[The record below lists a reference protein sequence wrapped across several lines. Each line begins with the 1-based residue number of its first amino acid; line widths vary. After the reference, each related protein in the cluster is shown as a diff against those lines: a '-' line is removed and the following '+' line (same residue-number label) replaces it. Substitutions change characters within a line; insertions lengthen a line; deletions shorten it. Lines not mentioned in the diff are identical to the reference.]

1 METVILKNLV
11 LNEDYARKVVPFLQ
25 DEYFHDKSE
34 KTVFNIVSKFLLKY
48 NNIPTKDAVLISLG
62 DDKTLGESEFKKCVA
77 ISDEMYKE
85 GEKSDTEWL
94 VEHTEKFCKEK
105 AIYNGIMASIG
116 IIEGKDKEQT
126 QNAIPEIMSKA
137 LSVSFD
143 TRVGH
148 DFFEDVDER
157 YEYYHRVEE
166 RVPFDLEMFN
176 LITGGG
182 VRKKT
187 LNVVMAASGVGK
199 SAFLCHHAAACLT
212 QNLNVLYITLEM
224 SEEEIAKRID
234 ANLLDTDIHV
244 LEKMP
249 LAMYEN
255 KVNNLK
261 KTCRGKLIIKEYP
274 TAAANVTHFRNLME
288 ELKIKKK
295 FKPDI
300 IIVDYLNICSCA
312 RFKMGNGMN
321 SYTYVKGIAEEL
333 RGLAKQFNVPLWS
346 ATQVNREG
354 AKSSD
359 MEMTDTS
366 ESFGLPQTTDFFI
379 ALIETEEL
387 AQNGQLMVKQLK
399 NRGNDTTKNRK
410 FLIGVNKSKM
420 KFYDV
425 ENSNNNLVNAN
436 NTNEESFGS
445 GSGPLVFSDD
455 FGVKKNKA
463 VNWVFEDAAK

>member
-25 DEYFHDKSE
+25 EEYFHDKAE
-34 KTVFNIVSKFLLKY
+34 KTVFNIVSKFILKY
-48 NNIPTKDAVLISLG
+48 NNIPTKDAVHISLEN
-62 DDKTLGESEFKKCVA
+62 DTALSEVEFKKCVS
-77 ISDEMYKE
+77 ISDEMYKQ
-85 GEKSDTEWL
+85 GEMSDTVWL
-94 VEHTEKFCKEK
+94 VENTEKFCKEK
-105 AIYNGIMASIG
+105 AIYNGIMESIG
-116 IIEGKDKEQT
+116 IIEGKDKEKT

-148 DFFEDVDER
+148 DFLEDVDER

-166 RVPFDLEMFN
+166 KVPFDLEMFN
-176 LITGGG
+176 VITRGG

-199 SAFLCHHAAACLT
+199 SAFLCHHAAACLA

-224 SEEEIAKRID
+224 AEEEIAKRID
-234 ANLLDTDIHV
+234 ANLLNSDMHD
-244 LEKMP
+244 LERMP
-249 LAMYEN
+249 LTQYES
-255 KVNNLK
+255 KVDTLR

-295 FKPDI
+295 FAPDVI
-300 IIVDYLNICSCA
+300 FVDYLNICSCA
-312 RFKMGNGMN
+312 RFKLGNGMN

-333 RGLAKQFNVPLWS
+333 RGLAKQFNVPLWT

-366 ESFGLPQTTDFFI
+366 ESFGLPQTADLFF

-387 AQNGQLMVKQLK
+387 AEAGQLMVKQLK

-410 FLIGVNKSKM
+410 FLVGVNKSKM

-425 ENSNNNLVNAN
+425 DNANNNLVNSN
-436 NTNEESFGS
+436 NTGEEGFGS
-445 GSGPLVFSDD
+445 GFDGSTFDTQ
-455 FGVKKNKA
+455 FGKKKNKVVA
-463 VNWVFEDAAK
+463 WTFEETK

>member
-25 DEYFHDKSE
+25 EEYFHDKAE
-34 KTVFNIVSKFLLKY
+34 KTVFNIVSKFILKY
-48 NNIPTKDAVLISLG
+48 NNIPTKDAIQISLEN
-62 DDKTLGESEFKKCVA
+62 DTALSEVEFKKCVS
-77 ISDEMYKE
+77 ISDEMYKP
-85 GEKSDTEWL
+85 GESSDTVWL
-94 VEHTEKFCKEK
+94 VENTEKFCKEK

-148 DFFEDVDER
+148 DFLEDVDER

-166 RVPFDLEMFN
+166 KVPFDLEMFN
-176 LITGGG
+176 VITRGG

-199 SAFLCHHAAACLT
+199 SAFLCHHAAACLA

-224 SEEEIAKRID
+224 AEEEIAKRID
-234 ANLLDTDIHV
+234 ANLLNTDMHD
-244 LEKMP
+244 LERMP
-249 LAMYEN
+249 LTQYES
-255 KVNNLK
+255 KVETLK

-295 FKPDI
+295 FVPDVI
-300 IIVDYLNICSCA
+300 FVDYLNICSCA
-312 RFKMGNGMN
+312 RFKLGNGMN

-333 RGLAKQFNVPLWS
+333 RGLAKQFNVPLWT

-366 ESFGLPQTTDFFI
+366 ESFGLPQTADLFF

-387 AQNGQLMVKQLK
+387 AEAGNLMVKQLK

-410 FLIGVNKSKM
+410 FLVGVNKSRM
-420 KFYDV
+420 KFFDV
-425 ENSNNNLVNAN
+425 DNANNNLVNSN
-436 NTNEESFGS
+436 NTEEEGFGS
-445 GSGPLVFSDD
+445 GFDGSNFDPQ
-455 FGVKKNKA
+455 FGKKKNK
-463 VNWVFEDAAK
+463 VVSWTFEETK

>member
-25 DEYFHDKSE
+25 EEYFHDKAE
-34 KTVFNIVSKFLLKY
+34 KTVFNIVSKFILKY
-48 NNIPTKDAVLISLG
+48 NNIPTKDAVHISLEN
-62 DDKTLGESEFKKCVA
+62 DSALSEVEFKKCVS
-77 ISDEMYKE
+77 ISDEMYKP
-85 GEKSDTEWL
+85 GEMSDTIWL
-94 VEHTEKFCKEK
+94 VENTEKFCKEK
-105 AIYNGIMASIG
+105 AIYNGIMESIG
-116 IIEGKDKEQT
+116 IIEGKDKEKT

-148 DFFEDVDER
+148 DFLEDVDER

-166 RVPFDLEMFN
+166 KVPFDLEMFN
-176 LITGGG
+176 LITRGG

-199 SAFLCHHAAACLT
+199 SAFLCHHAAACLA

-224 SEEEIAKRID
+224 AEEEIAKRID
-234 ANLLDTDIHV
+234 ANLLNTEMHD
-244 LEKMP
+244 LERMP
-249 LAMYEN
+249 LTQYEG
-255 KVNNLK
+255 KVDTLR

-295 FKPDI
+295 FVPDVI
-300 IIVDYLNICSCA
+300 FVDYLNICSCA
-312 RFKMGNGMN
+312 RFKLGNGMN

-333 RGLAKQFNVPLWS
+333 RGLAKQFNVPLWT

-366 ESFGLPQTTDFFI
+366 ESFGLPQTADLFF
-379 ALIETEEL
+379 ALIETDEL
-387 AQNGQLMVKQLK
+387 AEAGQLMVKQLK
-399 NRGNDTTKNRK
+399 NRGNDTTKNKK
-410 FLIGVNKSKM
+410 FLVGVNKSKM
-420 KFYDV
+420 KFFDV
-425 ENSNNNLVNAN
+425 DNGNNNLVNSN
-436 NTNEESFGS
+436 NTDEEGFGS
-445 GSGPLVFSDD
+445 GFDGSSFDPQ
-455 FGVKKNKA
+455 FGKKKNK
-463 VNWVFEDAAK
+463 VVSWTFEETK

>member
-1 METVILKNLV
+1 MESVILKNLV
-11 LNEDYARKVVPFLQ
+11 LNEDYSRKVVPFLN
-25 DEYFHDKSE
+25 ETYFHDKAE
-34 KTVFNIVSKFLLKY
+34 KTVFTIVSSFILKY
-48 NNIPTKDAVLISLG
+48 NNIPTKDAILVSLESCN
-62 DDKTLGESEFKKCVA
+62 TLGEIEFKKCVSIA
-77 ISDEMYKE
+77 DDMFKE
-85 GEKSDTEWL
+85 GEKSDTLWL
-94 VEHTEKFCKEK
+94 VEQTEKFCKEK
-105 AIYNGIMASIG
+105 AIYNGIMESIG
-116 IIEGKDKEQT
+116 IIEGKDKEKT

-148 DFFEDVDER
+148 DFLEDVDDR

-166 RVPFDLEMFN
+166 KVPFDLEMFN
-176 LITGGG
+176 TITRGG

-199 SAFLCHHAAACLT
+199 SAFLCHHAAACLS

-224 SEEEIAKRID
+224 AEEEIAKRID
-234 ANLLDTDIHV
+234 ANLLDSDMHV
-244 LEKMP
+244 LEQMP
-249 LAMYEN
+249 LQQYEA
-255 KVNNLK
+255 KIENLK

-295 FKPDI
+295 FVPDVI
-300 IIVDYLNICSCA
+300 FVDYLNICSCA
-312 RFKMGNGMN
+312 RFKLGNGMN

-333 RGLAKQFNVPLWS
+333 RGLAKQFNVPLWT

-366 ESFGLPQTTDFFI
+366 ESFGLPQTADFFV
-379 ALIETEEL
+379 ALIENEEL
-387 AQNGQLMVKQLK
+387 AEAGQLMVKQLK
-399 NRGNDTTKNRK
+399 NRGNDTVKNRK

-425 ENSNNNLVNAN
+425 DNSSNNLVNAN
-436 NTNEESFGS
+436 NTDDEGLGS
-445 GSGPLVFSDD
+445 GYDGQAFNPA
-455 FGVKKNKA
+455 FGKKKNKA
-463 VNWVFEDAAK
+463 VNWTFESAK

>member
-25 DEYFHDKSE
+25 EEYFHDKAE
-34 KTVFNIVSKFLLKY
+34 KTVFNIVSKFILKY
-48 NNIPTKDAVLISLG
+48 NNIPTKDAVHISLEN
-62 DDKTLGESEFKKCVA
+62 DTALSEVEFKKCVS
-77 ISDEMYKE
+77 ISDEMYKQ
-85 GEKSDTEWL
+85 GEMSDTIWL
-94 VEHTEKFCKEK
+94 VENTEKFCKEK
-105 AIYNGIMASIG
+105 AIYNGIMESIG
-116 IIEGKDKEQT
+116 IIEGKDKEKT

-148 DFFEDVDER
+148 DFLEDVDER

-166 RVPFDLEMFN
+166 KVPFDLEMFN
-176 LITGGG
+176 VITRGG

-199 SAFLCHHAAACLT
+199 SAFLCHHAAACLA

-224 SEEEIAKRID
+224 AEEEIAKRID
-234 ANLLDTDIHV
+234 ANLLNSDMHD
-244 LEKMP
+244 LERMP
-249 LAMYEN
+249 LTQYES
-255 KVNNLK
+255 KVDNLR

-295 FKPDI
+295 FAPDVI
-300 IIVDYLNICSCA
+300 FVDYLNICSCA
-312 RFKMGNGMN
+312 RFKLGNGMN

-333 RGLAKQFNVPLWS
+333 RGLAKQFNVPLWT

-366 ESFGLPQTTDFFI
+366 ESFGLPQTADLFF

-387 AQNGQLMVKQLK
+387 AEAGQLMVKQLK

-410 FLIGVNKSKM
+410 FLVGVNKSKM

-425 ENSNNNLVNAN
+425 DNANNNLVNSN
-436 NTNEESFGS
+436 NTGEEGFGS
-445 GSGPLVFSDD
+445 GFDGSTFDTQ
-455 FGVKKNKA
+455 FGKKKNK
-463 VNWVFEDAAK
+463 VVSWTFEETK